1 MLRKEPLTKFLFYLR
16 EFIVFRLSWIL
27 SRVQRKLVRKQEL
40 PREGNKRSISS
51 NLREWAE
58 AKEIGRRSIILEVK
72 SATNASEQTFIKAQ
86 KNTGADAKLSPSNGD
101 TIAAQ
106 VMENIKQDPA
116 RADSAAGYSSAP
128 CVLFFDELDSIATQ
142 RGGGGGGD
150 AGVAA
155 DRVLNQLLTEMDGM
169 NAKKTVFIIGATNR
183 PDIVRV

>member
-86 KNTGADAKLSPSNGD
+86 KVNGSQSMRKSQVVRMFHWFISNR
-101 TIAAQ
+101 TQ
-106 VMENIKQDPA
+106 VQM
-116 RADSAAGYSSAP
+116 
-128 CVLFFDELDSIATQ
+128 
-142 RGGGGGGD
+142 
-150 AGVAA
+150 
-155 DRVLNQLLTEMDGM
+155 LNCHLQM
-169 NAKKTVFIIGATNR
+169 VI
-183 PDIVRV
+183 P